1 MKFDKEYTL
10 PLLAVHATWVAV
22 QMGTV
27 NSKGKPLSIE
37 KLLGKDET
45 SSGGGGPMT
54 RSAMM
59 VEVSTLAEFN
69 ARQMEK
75 KKKEK
80 KEGES

>member
-37 KLLGKDET
+37 KLLGKQET
-45 SSGGGGPMT
+45 GSDGGPMT